1 MTCFSLH
8 FDELKL
14 KVQNKFAPMM
24 GLGWTQLQAEGGKRT
39 LLCSSLLWE
48 SPGHEVT
55 QGGDCDTR
63 PQGGGAVRSG
73 LIQVESFDK
82 FQSRGFTGLR
92 LSEFAQI
99 SDFFQF

>member
-14 KVQNKFAPMM
+14 KVQKFAPMM
-24 GLGWTQLQAEGGKRT
+24 GFGWTQLQAEGGKRT

-63 PQGGGAVRSG
+63 PQGGGAE
-73 LIQVESFDK
+73 LCAQVESFDK
-82 FQSRGFTGLR
+82 FQRPGWLEASSIG
-92 LSEFAQI
+92 S
-99 SDFFQF
+99 

>member
-1 MTCFSLH
+1 MILLIFNERIMTCFSLH

-14 KVQNKFAPMM
+14 KVQKFAPMM
-24 GLGWTQLQAEGGKRT
+24 GFGWTQLQAEGGKRT

-63 PQGGGAVRSG
+63 PQVGGAVHS
-73 LIQVESFDK
+73 V
-82 FQSRGFTGLR
+82 
-92 LSEFAQI
+92 
-99 SDFFQF
+99 

>member
-1 MTCFSLH
+1 MNTPTQDMSHDMPIYSFSIKKNHDLFSLH

-24 GLGWTQLQAEGGKRT
+24 GFGWTQLQAEGGKRT

-63 PQGGGAVRSG
+63 PQGGGAV
-73 LIQVESFDK
+73 Q
-82 FQSRGFTGLR
+82 
-92 LSEFAQI
+92 FAG
-99 SDFFQF
+99 